1 MSILWYYCLK
11 REIIYLLYA
20 CPDGRITHWA
30 QNEEDHTDAGT
41 ARSHQQ
47 TQVYRWRSLCKA
59 TFLSVCMNVFLF
71 FLSSILSKLRYED
84 AIKWFIVLKMYCNVQ
99 HNTNNINLFS
109 SKKSP
114 QFPVLIPNYQF
125 TSTQSKLHLTCF
137 QS

>member
-1 MSILWYYCLK
+1 MISLFEK
-11 REIIYLLYA
+11 RDYLFLYA

-99 HNTNNINLFS
+99 HNTNNLNLFS

-114 QFPVLIPNYQF
+114 QFPVIIINSRQPKVNYILLVF
-125 TSTQSKLHLTCF
+125 NHKSASY
-137 QS
+137 